1 MTNEIADANRLFETI
16 TNLSI
21 AQTQILEMLQE
32 VIPALLEEQ
41 REMAA
46 RLERFH
52 MQIVRL
58 TTLIRHSI
66 PLTLR
71 TEWRGHNMNLSTVH

>member
-1 MTNEIADANRLFETI
+1 MANEIADANRLFETI

-21 AQTQILEMLQE
+21 AQTQILEMLQQ

-41 REMAA
+41 REM
-46 RLERFH
+46 RSEMQQFH

-58 TTLIRHSI
+58 TTLIEAQH
-66 PLTLR
+66 T
-71 TEWRGHNMNLSTVH
+71 GHTTH

>member
-1 MTNEIADANRLFETI
+1 MADEVTDANQLFETI

-41 REMAA
+41 REM
-46 RLERFH
+46 RNEMQQFH
-52 MQIVRL
+52 MQIMRL
-58 TTLIRHSI
+58 TALIEAHYGNERRH
-66 PLTLR
+66 
-71 TEWRGHNMNLSTVH
+71 

>member
-1 MTNEIADANRLFETI
+1 MADEVAGAAQLYETI

-21 AQTQILEMLQE
+21 AQTQILEMLQQ

-41 REMAA
+41 RAMRSEMQQ
-46 RLERFH
+46 FH

-58 TTLIRHSI
+58 TTLIEAQH
-66 PLTLR
+66 TAH
-71 TEWRGHNMNLSTVH
+71 TTH

>member
-1 MTNEIADANRLFETI
+1 MTNEVADANRLFETI

-21 AQTQILEMLQE
+21 AQTQILEMLQQ

-41 REMAA
+41 REM
-46 RLERFH
+46 RSEMQQFH

-58 TTLIRHSI
+58 TTLIEAQQTAH
-66 PLTLR
+66 T
-71 TEWRGHNMNLSTVH
+71 THRGSAR